1 MENIKLIDLDGNQ
14 ISEEMVKDIMLFL
27 EKEEKSFILGSLEK
41 NDPEWTSEELE
52 EIQEFL

>member
-1 MENIKLIDLDGNQ
+1 
-14 ISEEMVKDIMLFL
+14 MLFL